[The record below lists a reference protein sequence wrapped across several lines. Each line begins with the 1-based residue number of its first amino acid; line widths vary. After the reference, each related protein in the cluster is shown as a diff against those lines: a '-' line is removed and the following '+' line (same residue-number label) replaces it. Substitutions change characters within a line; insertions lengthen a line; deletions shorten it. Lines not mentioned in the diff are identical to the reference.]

1 MIDRITGR
9 KFGPIALADGVLP
22 RHVLGFYLAGF
33 FGLCIVTFL
42 GSGQPFLLE
51 TLMNMPKSEQGPLV
65 GRLNAFQEIVVIV
78 TAGFVGAY
86 SDRIQR
92 RNLYGFS
99 FLMLAVG
106 FFLYP
111 LFNTVEGLYIGRF
124 VFALGISAYA
134 VALASLAADYPKNDS
149 RGKFLALQVVVQ
161 GLAIFTFG
169 QLVLGK
175 LGVWYGDAGYDP
187 VMVGRLMFWT
197 VATLAVV
204 NSIICFVMLKPGRP
218 VESEPQQPIIPMLKK
233 GLAYA
238 ANKPPLGLSY
248 IAAFATRGDF
258 AVITAFLS
266 LWFVQAGS
274 DPAIATS
281 DFYARFGAIQVVAV
295 LWAPI
300 MAIILDKI
308 NRVSG
313 VALAMA
319 IATVTYSSLILVD
332 DPTGST
338 MWMCVVLL
346 GIAESSTIMSGNA
359 LVGEYAPP
367 EERGNVLGVYT
378 VLGGFGIFASS
389 LFGGMA
395 FKVTPAGPFLFM
407 AVINFLVLIVAL
419 RVRKNM

>member
-22 RHVLGFYLAGF
+22 RHALGFYLAGF
-33 FGLCIVTFL
+33 FGLCIVTFIN
-42 GSGQPFLLE
+42 SGQPFLLE
-51 TLMNMPKSEQGPLV
+51 AVMNIPKSEQGPLV
-65 GRLNAFQEIVVIV
+65 GRLNGFQEIVVIL

-86 SDRIQR
+86 SDRIER

-99 FLMLAVG
+99 FIMLAIG
-106 FFLYP
+106 FFVYP
-111 LFNTVEGLYIGRF
+111 LINSVVGLYLGRF
-124 VFALGISAYA
+124 LFALGISAYA

-161 GLAIFTFG
+161 GMSIFVFARPVLG
-169 QLVLGK
+169 QLA
-175 LGVWYGDAGYDP
+175 VWYGEAGYDP
-187 VMVGRLMFWT
+187 VMVGRFTFWS
-197 VATLAVV
+197 VAGLALA
-204 NSIICFVMLKPGRP
+204 NSIICFIMLKPGRP
-218 VESEPQQPIIPMLKK
+218 VDSEQQQPIIPMLKK

-248 IAAFATRGDF
+248 FAAFATRGDF

-266 LWFVQAGS
+266 LWFVQAGT
-274 DPAIATS
+274 DPAKSTG
-281 DFYARFGAIQVVAV
+281 DFFARFGAIQVVAV

-338 MWMCVVLL
+338 MWICVVLL

-389 LFGGMA
+389 VFGGMA